1 MSSPAAQPA
10 PVAKTPFLV
19 AAVSLLAVAVL
30 VGVLAIRPLGAT
42 ELLGMFG
49 CVAAAAV
56 FAAIPH
62 VVDFTRRLDASRPRA
77 VESPVPAP
85 APAPVPAPPPPAPRI
100 DAALL
105 AAEVSAAVEAR
116 IEAATPTLNAR
127 IAETVAAAVASAF
140 AAAEEKRRAEVE
152 AALVATTPPRALDA
166 DAVPV
171 SAPGAKPRLGR
182 GLLGLMHGAGA
193 LSRPDGAPG
202 PTDRPAQ
209 TEPSPGEAPSTAPAS
224 SS

>member
-77 VESPVPAP
+77 VESPM
-85 APAPVPAPPPPAPRI
+85 PAPPPPAPRI

-127 IAETVAAAVASAF
+127 IAETVAAAVAAAF

-171 SAPGAKPRLGR
+171 SAPGARPRLGR

-193 LSRPDGAPG
+193 LSRPDGAAG

-209 TEPSPGEAPSTAPAS
+209 TEPAPGEAPSTASAS

>member
-19 AAVSLLAVAVL
+19 TAVSLLAVAVL

-77 VESPVPAP
+77 VESPVP

-171 SAPGAKPRLGR
+171 SAPGARPRLGR

-193 LSRPDGAPG
+193 LSRPDGAAG
-202 PTDRPAQ
+202 PTDWPAQ
-209 TEPSPGEAPSTAPAS
+209 TEPAPGEAPSTASAS